1 MLTDHPSS
9 STFPVPG
16 HRSSSLDGD
25 TQASLSPDT
34 SGRIPR
40 CFPAESHGHSRVS
53 WVFPRTPPKAGVQGA
68 SDSDALFRGAVP
80 CWSFSMTSVTWPWVV
95 NSTEAQEHSLF
106 SSTASLTSGVHHQVQ
121 WLPLRWPEWR
131 WTEGSSRCSQ
141 QTHTIPLGL
150 PDLFSFLPGQ
160 WITLRRSVISGIVLP
175 DTIMLKDGVGYGQT

>member
-53 WVFPRTPPKAGVQGA
+53 WVFPRQASRGHPIQMPFSEALSLVGA
-68 SDSDALFRGAVP
+68 SA
-80 CWSFSMTSVTWPWVV
+80 WPRWLDLEWWIQQRLK
-95 NSTEAQEHSLF
+95 STPSLARQRPLLPV
-106 SSTASLTSGVHHQVQ
+106 STNQVQ